1 MHIVVLEDDESLS
14 AMMGIWLENA
24 GHTSKVYGTG
34 DSFKSGILQDSA
46 DLLVLD
52 WKLPDTNGDEVIV
65 WVRENLGWEIPV
77 IFATGVE
84 SKEAVVRAL
93 EHGADDYMVKPV
105 DRDEWLAR
113 INGQLRRKSMHNNTE
128 IKLEIGKYVL
138 DSNSHRITMDGEE
151 VILTKKEFEVT
162 ELLLKNVGKLISRQ
176 NLMKTVWG
184 YNSEINTRT
193 VDTHVSRVRKKLQFA
208 PEYGWRLTSIYNYGY
223 RLEKLEKVAVV

>member
-1 MHIVVLEDDESLS
+1 VHIVVLEDDESLS

-34 DSFKSGILQDSA
+34 AEFKSGVEGDSA

-65 WVRENLGWEIPV
+65 WVREHLGWDIPV
-77 IFATGVE
+77 IFATGHE
-84 SKEAVVRAL
+84 SKEDVVKAL

-105 DRDEWLAR
+105 DRAEWLAR
-113 INGQLRRKSMHNNTE
+113 INGQLRRKSLLLNNDQR
-128 IKLEIGKYVL
+128 LEIGKYVL
-138 DSNSHRITMDGEE
+138 DSNSHRITMDGNE
-151 VILTKKEFEVT
+151 VVLTKKEFEVT
-162 ELLLKNVGKLISRQ
+162 ELLLKNVGKLISREE
-176 NLMKTVWG
+176 LMKTIWG

-208 PEYGWRLTSIYNYGY
+208 PEFGWRLTSIYNYGY
-223 RLEKLEKVAVV
+223 RLEKLENVH